1 MQNTNENMKWFI
13 DARYGM
19 FVHFGLYSML
29 GRGEWVMN
37 RERISPEEYRK
48 LADNFNPEKFNADD
62 ICQLAVDGGM
72 KYIVFTTMHHEGFRM
87 YDSDLSDF
95 CSTKTTAKRDFVA
108 EIISAARKH
117 GLKIGLYHSLNNWYD
132 KPDGVD
138 ALEDKGKYEI
148 FIKNTFARI
157 KELLTKYKPIDTLW
171 YDGWWPFN
179 AEGWQAEEMN
189 EMARSIQADIIINGR
204 NGLPGDF
211 ATPEQHL
218 TAPSPWRPWEACIT
232 LNDHWGYYPGDNN
245 WKAPVEIIKTLLACG
260 RGNGNLLLNIGPDG
274 NGVVPEKSIE
284 IIQKV
289 GQWIKN
295 GGSEA
300 ITAND
305 ALPFSPTMREE
316 GDRGDWNAH
325 AVFTATDKN
334 LFATF
339 LYSPQK
345 EWIINGLECKV
356 LSVSQQGKAMEFSNE
371 DDCLKVTLPA
381 GFENEFCP
389 VLKIEC
395 DQAPSIYRT
404 AGMRLPQVEHPR
416 YDPCEPD
423 IQYD

>member
-1 MQNTNENMKWFI
+1 MQNVKENMKWFV

-37 RERISPEEYRK
+37 RERIAPEEYRK
-48 LADNFNPEKFNADD
+48 LADKFNPEKFNADE

-87 YDSDLSDF
+87 YDSSLTDF
-95 CSTKTTAKRDFVA
+95 CSAKTKSKRDFVA
-108 EIISAARKH
+108 EIITAARKR

-132 KPDGVD
+132 KPDAVE
-138 ALEDKGKYEI
+138 ALEDKDKYET

-157 KELLTKYKPIDTLW
+157 KELLEKYKPIDILW
-171 YDGWWPFN
+171 YDGWWPFD
-179 AEGWQAEEMN
+179 AKGWKAEEMN
-189 EMARSIQADIIINGR
+189 EMARSVQGNIIFNGR
-204 NGLPGDF
+204 NCLPGDF

-245 WKAPVEIIKTLLACG
+245 WKSPIEIIKTLLACAKG
-260 RGNGNLLLNIGPDG
+260 KGNLLLNIGPDG
-274 NGVVPEKSIE
+274 YGAVPEKSVE
-284 IIQKV
+284 IIKKV
-289 GQWIKN
+289 GQWMKN

-300 ITAND
+300 IAAD
-305 ALPFSPTMREE
+305 EAMPLSPTIRQT
-316 GDRGDWNAH
+316 GDRGDWDSNAT
-325 AVFTATDKN
+325 FTAAGKN

-345 EWIINGLECKV
+345 EWIITGLECKV
-356 LSVSQQGKAMEFSNE
+356 LSVSKQGKAMEFSNE
-371 DDCLKVTLPA
+371 GDHLKVILPD
-381 GFENEFCP
+381 GFEKEFCP
-389 VLKIEC
+389 VLRIEC
-395 DQAPSIYRT
+395 DKAPSIYRT
-404 AGMRLPQVEHPR
+404 GGMRLPKVKHPR
-416 YDPCEPD
+416 YDPIQPD

>member
-1 MQNTNENMKWFI
+1 MQNTNENMKWFV

-37 RERISPEEYRK
+37 RERIAPEEYRK
-48 LADNFNPEKFNADD
+48 LANDFNPEKFNADE

-87 YDSDLSDF
+87 YDSGLSDF
-95 CSTKTTAKRDFVA
+95 CSTKTLAKRDFVA
-108 EIISAARKH
+108 EIIKAARQRR
-117 GLKIGLYHSLNNWYD
+117 LKIGLYHSLNNWFD

-138 ALEDKGKYEI
+138 ALEDKDKYEV

-157 KELLTKYKPIDTLW
+157 KELLTRYKPFDILW

-189 EMARSIQADIIINGR
+189 KMVRSIQDDIIINGR

-245 WKAPVEIIKTLLACG
+245 WKTPVEIIKTLLACG
-260 RGNGNLLLNIGPDG
+260 KGNGNLLLNIGPDG
-274 NGVVPEKSIE
+274 NGAVPEKSVE
-284 IIQKV
+284 IIRKV
-289 GQWIKN
+289 GQWIKD

-300 ITAND
+300 IAANN

-325 AVFTATDKN
+325 AVFTATGKN

-345 EWIINGLECKV
+345 EWVLNGLECKV
-356 LSVSQQGKAMEFSNE
+356 LSVSHQGKTMEFNNE
-371 DDCLKVTLPA
+371 ADCLKVTLDA

-395 DQAPSIYRT
+395 DQKPSIYRT